1 VSEHARIGFVASIGN
16 CANRLDILTVV
27 RIGMCTIHRWRRRY
41 ICRWCVSISVS
52 DCGRGCNFFATL
64 CEIPMGQNLSVLLSM
79 IVAGA
84 VIVLQLSVKYRRVRI
99 VGIAVADC
107 GRGCN
112 VFATLCEIPTGH
124 SPSVLLSVIVAK
136 CCNCFCVFWLYC
148 LFILLHKSLNCKLTA
163 RTTQ

>member
-16 CANRLDILTVV
+16 CANRLDNLTVV

-84 VIVLQLSVKYRRVRI
+84 VIVLKLSVKYWRVI
-99 VGIAVADC
+99 VRWYCCRWLWQNAVI
-107 GRGCN
+107 
-112 VFATLCEIPTGH
+112 VFAYFDCIAY
-124 SPSVLLSVIVAK
+124 LSSCTKVWIASLQHAQH
-136 CCNCFCVFWLYC
+136 NN
-148 LFILLHKSLNCKLTA
+148 KSKQL
-163 RTTQ
+163 